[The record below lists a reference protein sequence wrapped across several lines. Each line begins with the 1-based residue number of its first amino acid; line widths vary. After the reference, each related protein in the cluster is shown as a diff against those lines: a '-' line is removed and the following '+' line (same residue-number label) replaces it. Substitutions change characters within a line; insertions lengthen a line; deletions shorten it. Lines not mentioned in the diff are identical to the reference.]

1 MNIIIA
7 GGGTGGHLYPGI
19 AVAEEFRH
27 RLQEAVERKTEP
39 NTIGKSLSNGISRQ
53 KPDNR
58 PDNRIVFVGTEHGI
72 ESRVIPKEGYPIK
85 FLRAEGFIGKSFFKK
100 LKAVI
105 ALALSIFDSIRIIR
119 SVRPDIVIGVGGYA
133 SAGMVFAAHLK
144 GIPTMILEQNSV
156 PGFANRFLSRFADAV
171 AVTYQESIS
180 FFPADKTYLT
190 GNPVRKQILRRD
202 EKEAY
207 STFPLKRGKFT
218 VFVFGGSSGASS
230 INYAAIEALNY
241 LLDLRQNIQFLHQT
255 GEKDYEKVKEAYRGP
270 GFDGIVVPFIYRMAE
285 AYIISDI
292 VVCRAGATT
301 LAEITAV
308 GKPVVLIPFPHA
320 ASNHQ
325 EYNARKLQDMGA
337 ARMILD
343 RELNGETLAGV
354 IRELYSNEKLRGD
367 MQKAVSAFC
376 KTDAAEKV
384 VDIAMSVANK

>member
-19 AVAEEFRH
+19 AVAEEFQH
-27 RLQEAVERKTEP
+27 RMQETAKLKTEP
-39 NTIGKSLSNGISRQ
+39 KSLSNSISRQ
-53 KPDNR
+53 KIDHK
-58 PDNRIVFVGTEHGI
+58 IVFVGTEHGI
-72 ESRVIPKEGYPIK
+72 ESKVIPKEGYPIK
-85 FLRAEGFIGKSFFKK
+85 FLRSEGFIGKSFFKK

-105 ALALSIFDSIRIIR
+105 ALALSIFDSLRIIR
-119 SVRPDIVIGVGGYA
+119 SVRPDIIIGVGGYA
-133 SAGMVFAAHLK
+133 SAGMVFAAYFK

-156 PGFANRFLSRFADAV
+156 AGFANRFLSRFADAV
-171 AVTYQESIS
+171 AVTYQESIN

-207 STFPLKRGKFT
+207 SIFPLTKGKFT

-241 LLDLRQNIQFLHQT
+241 LLDLRQNIQFIHQT
-255 GEKDYEKVKEAYRGP
+255 GEKDYEKVKEAYRGL
-270 GFDGIVVPFIYRMAE
+270 GFDGIVAPFIYRMAE
-285 AYIISDI
+285 AYTISDI

-308 GKPVVLIPFPHA
+308 GKPVILIPFPYA

-337 ARMILD
+337 AIMIFD
-343 RELNGETLAGV
+343 RELNGETLSSV
-354 IRELYSNEKLRGD
+354 IRELYSNEKLRND

-384 VDIAMSVANK
+384 VDIAMSIAKK